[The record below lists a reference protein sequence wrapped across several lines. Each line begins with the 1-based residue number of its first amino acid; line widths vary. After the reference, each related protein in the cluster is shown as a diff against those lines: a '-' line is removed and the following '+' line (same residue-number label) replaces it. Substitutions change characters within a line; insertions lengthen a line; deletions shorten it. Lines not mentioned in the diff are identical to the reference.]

1 MSYSLTAIT
10 KNSTQQL
17 EPGPSVPGQKV
28 TLSKNMTNCTTKI
41 SITTQRFNSASKM
54 AFSCVENSGIA
65 LEEGSMVQFVDNGTQ
80 VFQGFIFTAQ
90 RSLGGE
96 VEYTA
101 YDQTYYLKAKA
112 SYTFTNMT
120 LEQIITQLATD
131 FGLTIG
137 TLEPTGYV
145 FPCLIKDNTE
155 CLGMIYDALSTV
167 IVQTGKI
174 FVFYDDFGKLTLKE
188 VKNMLVQQM
197 LGNKS
202 LVTDYAYKRD
212 ISSETYN
219 RIKLVRPNKE
229 TGRGEVFMHDDTETQ
244 AKWGLLQYYDTVD
257 ENLNDAQIDELCQ
270 NYLAYYNR
278 VVQSINISAMG
289 VTGLRAG
296 NIIPVRISQIAT
308 LSANRL
314 LLAEK
319 VTHNYEGANIHT
331 MSIEVKNFEQL
342 GGASWI

>member
-54 AFSCVENSGIA
+54 TFSCVENSGIA

-167 IVQTGKI
+167 ITQTGKI

-188 VKNMLVQQM
+188 AKNMLIQQKI
-197 LGNKS
+197 GNNS
-202 LVTDYAYKRD
+202 LVTDYTYKRD
-212 ISSETYN
+212 ISTNTYN
-219 RIKLVRPNKE
+219 RIKLVRPNKD
-229 TGRGEVFMHDDTETQ
+229 TGRSDVIMHDDAETQ
-244 AKWGLLQYYDTVD
+244 KTWGLLQFYDTVD
-257 ENLNDAQIDELCQ
+257 ENLNDAQIDELCRA
-270 NYLAYYNR
+270 YLEYYNK
-278 VVQSINISAMG
+278 VWQTLTISAMG
-289 VTGLRAG
+289 ITGLRAG
-296 NIIPVRISQIAT
+296 NVIPIRITQVES

-314 LLAEK
+314 LVAEK
-319 VTHNYEGANIHT
+319 VTHNYEGANVHT
-331 MSIEVKNFEQL
+331 MSIEVKSFENL
-342 GGASWI
+342 GNLTWI

>member
-54 AFSCVENSGIA
+54 TFSCVENSGIA

-137 TLEPTGYV
+137 TLESTGYV

-167 IVQTGKI
+167 ITQTGKI

-188 VKNMLVQQM
+188 AKNMLVQQM
-197 LGNKS
+197 IGNNS
-202 LVTDYAYKRD
+202 LVTDYTYKRD
-212 ISSETYN
+212 ISTNTYN
-219 RIKLVRPNKE
+219 RIKLVRPNKD
-229 TGRGEVFMHDDTETQ
+229 TGRSDVIMHDDTETQ
-244 AKWGLLQYYDTVD
+244 KTWGLLQFYDTVD
-257 ENLNDAQIDELCQ
+257 ENLNDAQIDAMCEA
-270 NYLAYYNR
+270 YLKYYNK
-278 VVQSINISAMG
+278 VWQTLTTTAIGI
-289 VTGLRAG
+289 TGLRAG
-296 NIIPVRISQIAT
+296 NVIPVRITQVES

-314 LLAEK
+314 LIAEK
-319 VTHNYEGANIHT
+319 VTHNYEGANVHT
-331 MSIEVKNFEQL
+331 MSIEVKSFENL
-342 GGASWI
+342 GNLIWI

>member
-54 AFSCVENSGIA
+54 TFSCVENSGIA

-80 VFQGFIFTAQ
+80 IFQGFIFTAQ

-167 IVQTGKI
+167 ITQTGKI

-188 VKNMLVQQM
+188 AKNMLTQQM
-197 LGNKS
+197 IGNNS
-202 LVTDYAYKRD
+202 LVTDYTYKRD
-212 ISSETYN
+212 ISINTYN
-219 RIKLVRPNKE
+219 RIKLVRPNKD
-229 TGRGEVFMHDDTETQ
+229 TGRSDVIMHDDTETQ
-244 AKWGLLQYYDTVD
+244 KTWGLLQFYDTVD
-257 ENLNDAQIDELCQ
+257 ENLNDAQIDELCKA
-270 NYLAYYNR
+270 YLEYYNK
-278 VVQSINISAMG
+278 VWQTLTISAMG
-289 VTGLRAG
+289 ITGLRAG
-296 NIIPVRISQIAT
+296 NVIPVRIKQVES

-314 LLAEK
+314 LVAEK
-319 VTHNYEGANIHT
+319 VTHNYEGANVHT
-331 MSIEVKNFEQL
+331 MSIEVKSFENL
-342 GGASWI
+342 GNLTWI

>member
-28 TLSKNMTNCTTKI
+28 TLSKNITKCTTKI

-54 AFSCVENSGIA
+54 TFSCVENSGIA

-167 IVQTGKI
+167 ITQTGKI

-188 VKNMLVQQM
+188 AKNMLIQQKI
-197 LGNKS
+197 GNNS
-202 LVTDYAYKRD
+202 LVTDYTYKRD
-212 ISSETYN
+212 ISTNTYN
-219 RIKLVRPNKE
+219 RIKLVRPNKD
-229 TGRGEVFMHDDTETQ
+229 TGRSDVIMHDDAETQ
-244 AKWGLLQYYDTVD
+244 KTWGLLQFYDTVD
-257 ENLNDAQIDELCQ
+257 ENLNDAQIDELCRA
-270 NYLAYYNR
+270 YLEYYNK
-278 VVQSINISAMG
+278 VWQTLTISAMG
-289 VTGLRAG
+289 ITGLRAG
-296 NIIPVRISQIAT
+296 NVIPIRITQVES

-314 LLAEK
+314 LVAEK
-319 VTHNYEGANIHT
+319 VTHNYEGANVHT
-331 MSIEVKNFEQL
+331 MSIEVKSFENL
-342 GGASWI
+342 GNLTWI

>member
-28 TLSKNMTNCTTKI
+28 TLSKNMTNCATKI

-54 AFSCVENSGIA
+54 TFSCVENSGIA
-65 LEEGSMVQFVDNGTQ
+65 LEEGSMVQFIDNGTQ

-90 RSLGGE
+90 RSKGGE

-167 IVQTGKI
+167 ITQTGKI

-188 VKNMLVQQM
+188 AKNMLIQQM
-197 LGNKS
+197 IGNNS
-202 LVTDYAYKRD
+202 LVTDYNYKRD
-212 ISSETYN
+212 ISTNTYN
-219 RIKLVRPNKE
+219 RIKLVRPNKD
-229 TGRGEVFMHDDTETQ
+229 TGRSDVIMHDDTETQ
-244 AKWGLLQYYDTVD
+244 KTWGLLQFYDTVD
-257 ENLNDAQIDELCQ
+257 ENLNDAQIDELCRA
-270 NYLAYYNR
+270 YLEYYNK
-278 VVQSINISAMG
+278 VWQTLTISAMG
-289 VTGLRAG
+289 ITGLRAG
-296 NIIPVRISQIAT
+296 NVIPVRIKQVES

-314 LLAEK
+314 LVAEK
-319 VTHNYEGANIHT
+319 VTHNYEGANVHT
-331 MSIEVKNFEQL
+331 MSIEVKSFENL
-342 GGASWI
+342 GNLTWI

>member
-54 AFSCVENSGIA
+54 TFSCVENSGIA

-80 VFQGFIFTAQ
+80 IFQGFIFTAQ

-120 LEQIITQLATD
+120 LEQIIAQLATD

-167 IVQTGKI
+167 ITQTGKI
-174 FVFYDDFGKLTLKE
+174 FIFYDDFGKLTLKE
-188 VKNMLVQQM
+188 AKNMLTQQM
-197 LGNKS
+197 IGNNS
-202 LVTDYAYKRD
+202 LVTDYTYKRD
-212 ISSETYN
+212 ISTNTYN
-219 RIKLVRPNKE
+219 RIKLVRPNKD
-229 TGRGEVFMHDDTETQ
+229 TGRSDVIMHDDAETQ
-244 AKWGLLQYYDTVD
+244 KTWGLLQFYDTVD
-257 ENLNDAQIDELCQ
+257 ENLNDAQIDELCRA
-270 NYLAYYNR
+270 YLEYYNK
-278 VVQSINISAMG
+278 VWQTLTISAMG
-289 VTGLRAG
+289 ITGLRAG
-296 NIIPVRISQIAT
+296 NVIPIRITQVES

-314 LLAEK
+314 LVAEK
-319 VTHNYEGANIHT
+319 VTHNYEGANVHT
-331 MSIEVKNFEQL
+331 MSIEVKSFENL
-342 GGASWI
+342 GNLTWI